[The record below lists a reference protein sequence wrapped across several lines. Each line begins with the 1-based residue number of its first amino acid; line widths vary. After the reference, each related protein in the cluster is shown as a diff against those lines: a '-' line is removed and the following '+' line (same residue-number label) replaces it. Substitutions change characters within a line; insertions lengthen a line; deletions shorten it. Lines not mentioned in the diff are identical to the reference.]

1 MNDAAAGL
9 QEGEAIF
16 AFFDDVYVVS
26 APEGTRVL
34 HAALEAALRSHARLG
49 IHLHDGKIRI
59 WNAARSPW
67 ASPPCSR
74 LAPAMLSGLAP
85 GLFQRISKGCLYSG
99 RP

>member
-34 HAALEAALRSHARLG
+34 HAALEAALRSHARFG

-59 WNAARSPW
+59 WNAA
-67 ASPPCSR
+67 
-74 LAPAMLSGLAP
+74 AMLSGLAP
-85 GLFQRISKGCLYSG
+85 GLFQRISKGCLCSACPCEAMPTCS
-99 RP
+99 RVA